1 MIEIKHRFTQNTLYA
16 CDAKTLKGAVEKAVK
31 ECANLTGANL
41 TDADL
46 TGANLRGADLEGA
59 DLEGAN
65 LAGAN
70 LEGAYLEGANLE
82 GAYLEGA
89 NMAGANLAGAN
100 LAGANLDGEKLY
112 IAPISVTNL
121 DWPILISA
129 EFMRIG
135 CQRHSFE
142 YWFTVSDVELDL
154 MHPTA
159 FRFWKNWGPTLLAL
173 FAKHR
178 QEAFKSRGSDE

>member
-1 MIEIKHRFTQNTLYA
+1 MIEIKHRFTQNTLYV
-16 CDAKTLKGAVEKAVK
+16 CETETLKVAIEEAVK
-31 ECANLTGANL
+31 EGAN
-41 TDADL
+41 
-46 TGANLRGADLEGA
+46 
-59 DLEGAN
+59 LEGAN

-70 LEGAYLEGANLE
+70 LEGANLE

-89 NMAGANLAGAN
+89 NLAGANLAGAN
-100 LAGANLDGEKLY
+100 LRGANLDGEKLY

-178 QEAFKSRGSDE
+178 QEAFKAMGSDE